1 MVRQHFREIGNM
13 TGRIGPASKNC
24 TIIMGPGITGAGPR
38 TMLLGRLL
46 GRFGISFRGR
56 KDGVAGGGC
65 NKSFLDRLPPSCL
78 DFQRAVVE
86 PLHDL
91 KRPGVRAAK
100 APGPQQWRTCPGS
113 RARKPD
119 DAASPRCWA
128 TSRRGIP
135 GIPAQSPLGRSGQRQ
150 RDLRVR
156 LGHAAGAVD
165 VRGHGTVRHAFAAP
179 ARNHRST
186 EPRHPSANGDGHRP
200 CAHPVVCFVALF
212 CPSVSADEHGV
223 DDRRDGP
230 VSANSLSRLCGY
242 PLPAQPKL
250 RDDRLRRHPP
260 PVLGQSPPQSH
271 IKGQVTSIARSGGL
285 LFSFRS

>member
-1 MVRQHFREIGNM
+1 
-13 TGRIGPASKNC
+13 
-24 TIIMGPGITGAGPR
+24 
-38 TMLLGRLL
+38 MLLGRLL

-165 VRGHGTVRHAFAAP
+165 VEVMVLSATHSRRQLETIAQQSREIASAAQKLATETTRPPGFGIHQPDELTRRPSSLRTSCGLLRRPVLTVRQ
-179 ARNHRST
+179 
-186 EPRHPSANGDGHRP
+186 
-200 CAHPVVCFVALF
+200 
-212 CPSVSADEHGV
+212 
-223 DDRRDGP
+223 RRR
-230 VSANSLSRLCGY
+230 AWC
-242 PLPAQPKL
+242 
-250 RDDRLRRHPP
+250 
-260 PVLGQSPPQSH
+260 
-271 IKGQVTSIARSGGL
+271 
-285 LFSFRS
+285 